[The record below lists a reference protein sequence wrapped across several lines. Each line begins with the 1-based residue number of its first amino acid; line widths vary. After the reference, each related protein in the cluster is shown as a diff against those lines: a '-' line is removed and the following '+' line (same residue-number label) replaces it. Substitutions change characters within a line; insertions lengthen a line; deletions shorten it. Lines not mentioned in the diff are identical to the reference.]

1 MDSAVGLYVFQVMHH
16 AALTPARVHAGLRLN
31 GQEMR
36 ETAQSGLSEDRW
48 QGSQE
53 GRNTELCSWGS
64 NKRCE
69 EDTDWK
75 TKRENRKGR
84 DICESCKTRQ

>member
-1 MDSAVGLYVFQVMHH
+1 MLSQHSGWFGYSASCPESIIAAAAAAHQCLCMDSAVGLYVFQVMHH

-48 QGSQE
+48 
-53 GRNTELCSWGS
+53 
-64 NKRCE
+64 
-69 EDTDWK
+69 
-75 TKRENRKGR
+75 
-84 DICESCKTRQ
+84 